1 MTDEA
6 YLSQAIQLA
15 KQSTEPVGCG
25 VVIVRHGGVIAQA
38 FNSQRTDNI
47 AINHAEIKAII
58 AANTLLGT
66 RELAQAVAYCSSQ
79 PCAMCLTALS
89 YAKVARI
96 VFNKTMLDLFPDDPQ
111 SKLDSYEFIKHL
123 NFVPKFE
130 QLSLQ

>member
-1 MTDEA
+1 MTDIEF
-6 YLSQAIQLA
+6 LTLAIDLA
-15 KQSTEPVGCG
+15 EESSEPVGCG
-25 VVIVRHGGVIAQA
+25 VVIVRHGSVIAQA

-58 AANTLLGT
+58 AANIQLGT
-66 RELAQAVAYCSSQ
+66 HKLEQAVAYCSCE

-96 VFNKTMLDLFPDDPQ
+96 VFYKTMLDLFPDDPQ
-111 SKLDSYEFIKHL
+111 SKLDSYEFIKQL
-123 NFVPKFE
+123 NFVPRLE